1 MQTEPNNLSKPGN
14 NKSNGELSKES
25 TERKKLQKRTKTKK
39 LQTSKSNSLN
49 SLQIFTTAEDFNTG
63 QHEVSSNILRTRG
76 AYLPDPNKFECG
88 VSLDR

>member
-1 MQTEPNNLSKPGN
+1 M
-14 NKSNGELSKES
+14 
-25 TERKKLQKRTKTKK
+25 
-39 LQTSKSNSLN
+39 
-49 SLQIFTTAEDFNTG
+49 FTTTEDFNKG